1 MMTLRTRLALLAIA
15 ALVAIGVVPAAVRA
29 QSTPTAAATPQLP
42 QAPTVVTGGL
52 LRFAGQLLDMQNGYV
67 FLTTGDAFKLAPVVR
82 IVDLATGRPTTVTL
96 QTRMYVR
103 LDFDTVS
110 GIVTEIALSKKPI
123 PGEKTFEQVKSFAV
137 AQSKPV
143 ENPELIGRKGLSGK
157 PVLVVFTV
165 EVPSSTP
172 YGDQVYIATDYSNWD
187 PRSIHMD
194 RFDALHYRVIRK
206 LASGTKF
213 AYRVTRGSWN
223 SVERGSDGL
232 EPQPHLV
239 SVNEV
244 DSQAE
249 RAHVYRWSDDNPLNP
264 GQRNV
269 GPGNIPTPFQI
280 NPFPSLPPGST
291 PKPPKPH

>member
-1 MMTLRTRLALLAIA
+1 MMTPRSRSALLAIA
-15 ALVAIGVVPAAVRA
+15 ALTAVLTATSVVHAQTTTA
-29 QSTPTAAATPQLP
+29 QSAAPLQS
-42 QAPTVVTGGL
+42 QAPTQVIGGL
-52 LRFAGQLLDMQNGYV
+52 LRFAGQLLDVQNGYV

-82 IVDLATGRPTTVTL
+82 IVDAETGQPTTVTP

-103 LDFDTVS
+103 LDFDTTS
-110 GIVTEIALSKKPI
+110 GVVTEMALAKKRIA
-123 PGEKTFEQVKSFAV
+123 GEKSFEEVKQFAI

-143 ENPELIGRKGLSGK
+143 VNPELIGRKGLTGK

-165 EVPSSTP
+165 EVPASTP
-172 YGDQVYIATDYSNWD
+172 YSDQVYVATDYSNWD
-187 PRSIHMD
+187 PRAIHMD

-223 SVERGSDGL
+223 SVERGRDGL
-232 EPQPHLV
+232 EPAPHQV
-239 SVNEV
+239 DVKEV

-249 RAHVYRWSDDNPLNP
+249 RAIVTRWSDENPLDP
-264 GQRNV
+264 GQRNI
-269 GPGNIPTPFQI
+269 GPGNIPTPFQV
-280 NPFPSLPPGST
+280 NPFPSLPAGST